1 MNALTA
7 TAYDTTTT
15 ARFRELDDHVLRLKG
30 LVLVRRLR
38 EKVGADRDELVT
50 FDDEIERARTELADF
65 IRNGAP

>member
-7 TAYDTTTT
+7 TAYDTTTA
-15 ARFRELDDHVLRLKG
+15 ARFHELDDYVLRLKG

-65 IRNGAP
+65 VRNGAP

>member
-1 MNALTA
+1 MKALTA

-15 ARFRELDDHVLRLKG
+15 ARFHELDDYVLRLKG